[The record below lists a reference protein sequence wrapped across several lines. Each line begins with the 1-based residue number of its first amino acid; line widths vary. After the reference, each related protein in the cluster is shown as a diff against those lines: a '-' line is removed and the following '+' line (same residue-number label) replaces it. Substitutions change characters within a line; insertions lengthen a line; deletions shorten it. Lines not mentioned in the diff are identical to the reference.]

1 MKNKAKLLF
10 KRIRFYLSARNSIF
24 FRWYY
29 SFLYFPEKGTI
40 SYFLNT
46 YSSRRK
52 NDIRFI
58 QIGANDGITYD
69 LIHKFIKRDG
79 WKGVLLEPQSYV
91 FNKYLKKLYRKDKNV
106 HPLNAAIGYSDETAK
121 LYKIGFSNARW
132 ATGLATFNKDM
143 IIKAYESGHVDR
155 QAKKNNETVPED
167 DSLKISEEKVRVI
180 SPASLTAE
188 YDLPRIDLLQID
200 AEGFDFEVIKMFD
213 KQGINPRIMIFESS
227 HFSDAEFEACMAFLR
242 NRNYQTKTV
251 KANTIAMIEPEGE
264 YLDFF
269 NSET

>member
-1 MKNKAKLLF
+1 LN
-10 KRIRFYLSARNSIF
+10 N
-24 FRWYY
+24 Y
-29 SFLYFPEKGTI
+29 SLRHV
-40 SYFLNT
+40 SDLW
-46 YSSRRK
+46 
-52 NDIRFI
+52 FI
-58 QIGANDGITYD
+58 QIGANDGITHD
-69 LIHKFIKRDG
+69 LIHKFIKRDN

-91 FNKYLKKLYRKDKNV
+91 FHKYLKKLYRRDKDV
-106 HPLNAAIGYSDETAK
+106 HTLNAAIGYSDETAK
-121 LYKIGFSNARW
+121 LYKVGFSNARW
-132 ATGLATFNKDM
+132 ATGLATFDKEM
-143 IIKAYESGHVDR
+143 IIKAYESGHVER

-213 KQGINPRIMIFESS
+213 KQGINPRIIIFESS
-227 HFSDAEFEACMAFLR
+227 HFSDKEFKECINFLKD
-242 NRNYQTKTV
+242 RNYQSKTV

-264 YLDFF
+264 SLDFL